1 MTEMTESSTQA
12 ETEGVDPPLV
22 GGMLLA
28 LQTPGSRARRFAS
41 LLGYAER
48 DYLLLRSSPSHPG
61 DLRAMRLQL
70 GDALM
75 VRFLEGGTAYGFRVH
90 VTRVLQQPEL
100 LVFTSVPAS
109 AETRVL
115 RREERIPCMI
125 PCQVAGAGGEPA
137 VGLLLDLS
145 ASGCQLAVSPETAA
159 PDADADAALTLSLA
173 LPGSGE
179 TLELSGRVRR
189 HEAREAGH
197 RLGLQFDEAGASAAL
212 QALEAVRSLAAML
225 Q

>member
-1 MTEMTESSTQA
+1 MTELTESSTQA
-12 ETEGVDPPLV
+12 ETEEVDPPLV

-75 VRFLEGGTAYGFRVH
+75 VRFLEAGTAYGFRVH

-109 AETRVL
+109 AETRAL

-137 VGLLLDLS
+137 NALLLDLS
-145 ASGCQLAVSPETAA
+145 ASGCQLAVSPEIPA
-159 PDADADAALTLSLA
+159 PDADALLTLSLSLA
-173 LPGSGE
+173 GSGE
-179 TLELSGRVRR
+179 PLQLSGRVRR
-189 HEAREAGH
+189 HQAREVGH
-197 RLGLQFDEAGASAAL
+197 RVGLQFDEAGASAAL
-212 QALEAVRSLAAML
+212 QALESVRSLAAML